1 MRRRTIAIIAAV
13 VLALAAAGL
22 VVWYVSSLRNEETVA
37 EPTQMVLVA
46 TADLPARATGEEIV
60 ANNLIERKTVVIS
73 SVAPGALSNESQ
85 LQGMVLTVPVAK
97 GQQILQSQLGAPEE
111 QSLSYRIKTGMRA
124 ISIAV
129 DRRNAVGGAIKEGD
143 RVDVIATFEAGE
155 FSAVQMIPPTTSSTL
170 PTGRADGVHY
180 LDHDCHDSHG
190 PGHGP
195 LAGRDRQNQG
205 SHGVRS
211 DADRLQC
218 QHHHSAAGRRA
229 GHGHPAAA
237 DHADAGGGGVLG
249 GRDQTTTEDVPD
261 SPVITLMLSPAD
273 AEKIVYA
280 QTFGKI
286 TFTLGA
292 GPGYDQGRHH
302 RPRPPQPVPVI
313 CCEAARRD
321 S

>member
-1 MRRRTIAIIAAV
+1 VRRRTIAIIAAV

-37 EPTQMVLVA
+37 EPTQVVLVA

-85 LQGMVLTVPVAK
+85 LQGTVLTVPVAK
-97 GQQILQSQLGAPEE
+97 GQQILQSQLGAPDE

-124 ISIAV
+124 VSIAV

-155 FSAVQMIPPTTSSTL
+155 FSAVQMIPPTTSSTEPPRGTTGSTTSTTISMTPMGLGMVLAPAEIARIKALTGFDLTPTVSNVSITILQQVDVLGIDILL
-170 PTGRADGVHY
+170 PQTTQ
-180 LDHDCHDSHG
+180 ST
-190 PGHGP
+190 
-195 LAGRDRQNQG
+195 
-205 SHGVRS
+205 
-211 DADRLQC
+211 
-218 QHHHSAAGRRA
+218 
-229 GHGHPAAA
+229 
-237 DHADAGGGGVLG
+237 GGGVLSG
-249 GRDQTTTEDVPD
+249 GNKTTTEDVPD

-286 TFTLGA
+286 TFTLVPA
-292 GPGYDQGRHH
+292 QDTTKVDTTGRALPNMF
-302 RPRPPQPVPVI
+302 R
-313 CCEAARRD
+313 
-321 S
+321 